1 MAHLP
6 SLDGTDSIHGGPVLV
21 LTAEEGDQMDPFVDL
36 SVTVDSS
43 TIRPPST
50 STRLEVT
57 PERFFATV

>member
-1 MAHLP
+1 
-6 SLDGTDSIHGGPVLV
+6 VLV

-43 TIRPPST
+43 TMRPPST